1 MASRPPKRAA
11 AAAALVA
18 ARLDKGEG
26 LLPDESED
34 EEVRPRA
41 EGGGA
46 DSDSDSGSGGGGG
59 DSGDDDSDENRDTYD
74 PRKEERARR
83 RAKEKKKK
91 GLDAQL
97 FGDSDEDEDESD
109 EDEDE
114 DEDEDG
120 GGGGRGKAGKAGKAG
135 SKRPAAGKASKGK
148 GGAKRAKRT
157 GASLFI
163 EDVADVAGEDEEEES
178 DGDGEDFIE
187 RELGGVGQGEAAEA
201 RRLAREI
208 EASRS
213 AAERRGAGGG
223 RGGVA
228 LEGKT
233 EAEIE
238 EYFRQRYRE
247 DARAGG
253 RADDFDELDE
263 HEQKDR
269 LRYIRQQAMQPT
281 VHDPKLWLVRCKP
294 GQEREAVA
302 SILQKAYVKEAE
314 GEPLQITGALFM
326 DHLRGFIYIEAF
338 REPHA
343 REAIKGIK
351 DILGYKLT
359 RVPLE
364 EMTKV
369 LQAPPVVDNL
379 KPGAWARVRSGP
391 YKGDIALVE
400 DVDDLSGRATVK
412 LIPRIDLE
420 FYRDKFRY
428 ERERDDSLKPVRRKG
443 SRPGQRFMTEGLAD
457 EITNVLQGYI
467 ERRGGTRKGRSVW
480 RFENMEFLDG
490 YILKEISARGLE
502 TQAVN
507 PSIDEVQ
514 RFHGGKVDYDKRD
527 EDDDDVD
534 DDLPEDEE
542 GAPAGARAR
551 AARQRAKQEEL
562 SSLLQS
568 AQMGQSINGM
578 RKAAALKVGDT
589 VVVVEGDLRN
599 LVGRVTEVTSRHVRL
614 LPVQAE
620 VLEELGGDQIEVLP
634 RHVRKYFKVG
644 EHVKVDAGTF
654 KGQTGLIV
662 KVNTDSGIV
671 HIMSDTNMEEIE
683 VFDRDLV
690 EAGTEVSGALET
702 MGQFGLHDFVTLD
715 ERTCGVIVRVERDAA
730 RVLTNDLEVIL
741 VRPGEIQGHK
751 SSKFVETQDMLG
763 NVIAVGDMV
772 QVQEGVAKD
781 KGKEGTVMHIFRGI
795 LWLQT
800 RSMDEQ
806 SGIIATR
813 SRWVRVL
820 GGQKRRNDG
829 SDVGPS
835 TAGGLTPGRSP
846 FHPSQGM
853 GGGAGF
859 GGLPMM
865 SPRIHAGSAPG
876 AAPGGQAGPMGRGG
890 GGAGR
895 PLQRDRKVV
904 ISRGAYADYK
914 GIIRSAT
921 ETEYTLELEAI
932 TKKLITVPRSYVS
945 EVGAAGGAGLPPRP
959 GQPSAGMRPSIPS
972 ATPLHPGM
980 ATPAYP
986 GMATPAYPG
995 MATPAYPGMATPMHP
1010 GGGMTPMHGGMT
1022 PMHGGMTPMHGG
1034 GMTPMHGG
1042 GMTPGHENVWDAVA
1056 PSMTP
1061 AHDPSYA
1068 GYGVHGYGAMG
1079 RDTGGFLGAG
1089 MGGMATA
1096 PSSRVF
1102 HFKGV
1107 AAWVVS
1113 RAAYGIILSGLPS
1126 GKFIVQLARGAAG
1139 TELDAGDVLLVAPLK
1154 KDHVLVVT
1162 DDSAGTV
1169 GKLQGIDK
1177 HPETEE
1183 EECIIKDSSGEFKFV
1198 DMKHVGLFVPEGEW
1212 IDSAT
1217 ASGVPVDAAERKRR
1231 PPPV

>member
-326 DHLRGFIYIEAF
+326 DHLRGVIYIEAF
-338 REPHA
+338 RAPHA

-527 EDDDDVD
+527 EDDTMSTTTCPRTRRGRRRGPGRERPGSA
-534 DDLPEDEE
+534 LS
-542 GAPAGARAR
+542 RR
-551 AARQRAKQEEL
+551 
-562 SSLLQS
+562 SSLAFS
-568 AQMGQSINGM
+568 
-578 RKAAALKVGDT
+578 
-589 VVVVEGDLRN
+589 
-599 LVGRVTEVTSRHVRL
+599 
-614 LPVQAE
+614 
-620 VLEELGGDQIEVLP
+620 
-634 RHVRKYFKVG
+634 
-644 EHVKVDAGTF
+644 
-654 KGQTGLIV
+654 
-662 KVNTDSGIV
+662 
-671 HIMSDTNMEEIE
+671 
-683 VFDRDLV
+683 
-690 EAGTEVSGALET
+690 
-702 MGQFGLHDFVTLD
+702 
-715 ERTCGVIVRVERDAA
+715 
-730 RVLTNDLEVIL
+730 
-741 VRPGEIQGHK
+741 
-751 SSKFVETQDMLG
+751 
-763 NVIAVGDMV
+763 
-772 QVQEGVAKD
+772 
-781 KGKEGTVMHIFRGI
+781 
-795 LWLQT
+795 
-800 RSMDEQ
+800 
-806 SGIIATR
+806 
-813 SRWVRVL
+813 
-820 GGQKRRNDG
+820 
-829 SDVGPS
+829 
-835 TAGGLTPGRSP
+835 
-846 FHPSQGM
+846 
-853 GGGAGF
+853 
-859 GGLPMM
+859 
-865 SPRIHAGSAPG
+865 SPRRWGRAS
-876 AAPGGQAGPMGRGG
+876 MGC
-890 GGAGR
+890 A
-895 PLQRDRKVV
+895 
-904 ISRGAYADYK
+904 
-914 GIIRSAT
+914 
-921 ETEYTLELEAI
+921 
-932 TKKLITVPRSYVS
+932 
-945 EVGAAGGAGLPPRP
+945 
-959 GQPSAGMRPSIPS
+959 
-972 ATPLHPGM
+972 
-980 ATPAYP
+980 
-986 GMATPAYPG
+986 
-995 MATPAYPGMATPMHP
+995 
-1010 GGGMTPMHGGMT
+1010 
-1022 PMHGGMTPMHGG
+1022 
-1034 GMTPMHGG
+1034 
-1042 GMTPGHENVWDAVA
+1042 
-1056 PSMTP
+1056 
-1061 AHDPSYA
+1061 
-1068 GYGVHGYGAMG
+1068 
-1079 RDTGGFLGAG
+1079 
-1089 MGGMATA
+1089 
-1096 PSSRVF
+1096 
-1102 HFKGV
+1102 
-1107 AAWVVS
+1107 
-1113 RAAYGIILSGLPS
+1113 
-1126 GKFIVQLARGAAG
+1126 
-1139 TELDAGDVLLVAPLK
+1139 
-1154 KDHVLVVT
+1154 
-1162 DDSAGTV
+1162 
-1169 GKLQGIDK
+1169 
-1177 HPETEE
+1177 
-1183 EECIIKDSSGEFKFV
+1183 
-1198 DMKHVGLFVPEGEW
+1198 
-1212 IDSAT
+1212 
-1217 ASGVPVDAAERKRR
+1217 RR
-1231 PPPV
+1231 PHSRSVTRWWS